1 MMLCYITTVT
11 YVTYVTC
18 RFGYDAIH
26 LEEATMGNVMQQAG
40 YVTGHYG
47 KW

>member
-1 MMLCYITTVT
+1 MWYMLHLLVL
-11 YVTYVTC
+11 
-18 RFGYDAIH
+18 RRLGFDAIH
-26 LEEATMGNVMQQAG
+26 LGEATMGNVMQQAG